1 MLLAFLISY
10 YFFQRNKK
18 LMRIKAENLF
28 TQVLKDEMKK
38 KGEELDLF
46 YSFSG
51 ISSDTI
57 PLTISIITL
66 CYLFREAAISHDFEP
81 DLGG

>member
-38 KGEELDLF
+38 KGEEIGFILF
-46 YSFSG
+46 F
-51 ISSDTI
+51 
-57 PLTISIITL
+57 
-66 CYLFREAAISHDFEP
+66 FRDIK
-81 DLGG
+81 

>member
-1 MLLAFLISY
+1 
-10 YFFQRNKK
+10 
-18 LMRIKAENLF
+18 MRIKAENLF

-51 ISSDTI
+51 ISSDTVFFNCFDYDRNRI
-57 PLTISIITL
+57 QTV
-66 CYLFREAAISHDFEP
+66 
-81 DLGG
+81 